1 MEYVR
6 IVRRRIIFVLVV
18 ITIAPVT
25 SIIIAKQQPNAYE
38 ATAST
43 LLNHINLGASLSGV
57 PQDSSA
63 VVSPDRALA
72 TEAAL
77 ARTSTVATAVIKAT
91 GARLTPSQFLSSSSA
106 VPSSTADLIDL
117 SVTSGSPATAIRLT
131 IEYANQFAAYSNKV
145 EGTAANQA
153 YADVTRHLNQ
163 LRAKHLTT
171 SPLYAT
177 LRARQQQIV
186 TLQALQTP
194 TIQVVKVPESAPQVA
209 PRPKRAL
216 LIGLLGGIVLA
227 IALVLLVEAIDTRI
241 HDVDELETAL
251 DIPLLGR
258 IPPAWGA
265 KGARSGEAIS
275 FEEDDSQS
283 EGYRILR
290 TNLMFR
296 RLSDQF
302 NTLLVTSPESG
313 DGKTSVVA
321 SLGVAFARSGLDVIV
336 VDLDARKP
344 ELAARLGRNPRYGV
358 TEVAL
363 GRAAPLDALE
373 AIPLG
378 APPLA
383 HQLSA
388 ARNSTF
394 ADRAELDQT
403 GRLRL
408 LAFGRLHPP
417 APHEF
422 VSSEAIRNIL
432 SALQKDSDL
441 VIIDSAPILRVGD
454 SLSLS
459 GLIDA
464 TLFTVKLTTATR
476 TDLKELRRVIAASPA
491 RSIGVVATNANFDRP
506 YGYGYGYGNAKPP
519 TPPTPRSRRTGR
531 DQRRTQSTV

>member
-1 MEYVR
+1 MEYAR
-6 IVRRRIIFVLVV
+6 IVRRRAIFVLMAV
-18 ITIAPVT
+18 TIAPVT
-25 SIIIAKQQPNAYE
+25 SVLIAKQQANAYQ

-77 ARTSTVATAVIKAT
+77 ARTSTVAAAVIKAT
-91 GARLTPSQFLSSSSA
+91 GVRLTPSQFLSSSSA
-106 VPSSTADLIDL
+106 LPSGTADLIDL
-117 SVTSGSPATAIRLT
+117 SVTSGTPDLAIRLT
-131 IEYANQFAAYSNKV
+131 NEYAKQFAAYSNKV
-145 EGTAANQA
+145 EGTAADQA

-163 LRAKHLTT
+163 LRAQHQTT

-194 TIQVVKVPESAPQVA
+194 TIQVVKVPEGAPQVA

-227 IALVLLVEAIDTRI
+227 TALVLLVEAIDTRI
-241 HDVDELETAL
+241 HDVDELEAAL
-251 DIPLLGR
+251 GIPLLGR
-258 IPPAWGA
+258 IPPGSNT
-265 KGARSGEAIS
+265 KGARSRDPVTLEN
-275 FEEDDSQS
+275 DDAQA

-336 VDLDARKP
+336 ADLDARKP
-344 ELAARLGRNPRYGV
+344 ELAARLGRNPRYGM

-363 GRAAPLDALE
+363 GRSSPLDALE
-373 AIPLG
+373 SVELG
-378 APPLA
+378 AAPLA
-383 HQLSA
+383 HQLST
-388 ARNSTF
+388 ARESAY
-394 ADRAELDQT
+394 ADRPDFDQT

-408 LAFGRLHPP
+408 LGFGRLHPP

-422 VSSEAIRNIL
+422 VSSEAVREIL
-432 SALQKDSDL
+432 AALQKDSDL

-454 SLSLS
+454 SLSLT
-459 GLIDA
+459 GVVDA
-464 TLFTVKLTTATR
+464 TLFAVKLTTTTR
-476 TDLKELRRVIAASPA
+476 TDLKELRRVITASPA
-491 RSIGVVATNANFDRP
+491 RSIGVVATNASFDRN
-506 YGYGYGYGNAKPP
+506 YGYGYGYGYTKPPPPP
-519 TPPTPRSRRTGR
+519 TPPKRTGR
-531 DQRRTQSTV
+531 NQRRSQSPA